1 MHHSLLGLVFEVTL
15 VSYYLDGLDQDRY
28 ILVIL
33 LKIEEVLVEL
43 AEQQPPLPHRPAH
56 QCKKMLELLL
66 TSKRR
71 HQGDGS
77 QGYPIHSVGMG
88 EQHLQS
94 RIPQHHLLSLRLAL
108 FDDRHFHLCF
118 CIKVISLQY
127 LVLLDGLYE

>member
-43 AEQQPPLPHRPAH
+43 AEQQPLPLHRPAY
-56 QCKKMLELLL
+56 QCKKMLEQLL

-71 HQGDGS
+71 DQGDGS

>member
-43 AEQQPPLPHRPAH
+43 AEQQPLLLHRPAC
-56 QCKKMLELLL
+56 QCKKMLEQLL

-94 RIPQHHLLSLRLAL
+94 RIPRHHLLSLRLAL

-118 CIKVISLQY
+118 SIKVISLQY